1 MQQIT
6 RNIYFEDGY
15 LGVTVGALVLP
26 HGLILIDA
34 PLRAE
39 DSRSWRSALINQRG
53 GSNKLL
59 INLDAHPDRTLGTR
73 ALDCTIIAHQ
83 KTALVFRNR
92 PTIFKGQSIETGAEW
107 ETYNESIGMRWA
119 SPDITFD
126 KRITLHWGGP
136 DVIVEHRPGPSAG
149 SSWVLIPESKV
160 VFVGDMVSIQQ
171 PPFLAQ
177 ADCVSWLENL
187 EVLMTQF
194 QDYTIISGRGGLATL
209 EDVHSQHAL
218 MVDIRE
224 ELDRL
229 AEKKASPEEAQ
240 DLAAG
245 LLSHYKGQP
254 EFREQFRNR
263 LTYGLYQAYLY
274 HSKLAD
280 RLGQM
285 DIDNLE
291 Q

>member
-92 PTIFKGQSIETGAEW
+92 PTIFKVA
-107 ETYNESIGMRWA
+107 
-119 SPDITFD
+119 
-126 KRITLHWGGP
+126 
-136 DVIVEHRPGPSAG
+136 
-149 SSWVLIPESKV
+149 
-160 VFVGDMVSIQQ
+160 
-171 PPFLAQ
+171 
-177 ADCVSWLENL
+177 
-187 EVLMTQF
+187 
-194 QDYTIISGRGGLATL
+194 
-209 EDVHSQHAL
+209 
-218 MVDIRE
+218 
-224 ELDRL
+224 
-229 AEKKASPEEAQ
+229 
-240 DLAAG
+240 
-245 LLSHYKGQP
+245 
-254 EFREQFRNR
+254 
-263 LTYGLYQAYLY
+263 
-274 HSKLAD
+274 
-280 RLGQM
+280 
-285 DIDNLE
+285 ID
-291 Q
+291 